1 MTIVDPMGERFDPN
15 VHEATFEMAFPGKE
29 PGTVFHVEQ
38 KGYLLNGRVLRPA
51 KVRFDGE
58 NRETNG
64 RLELYEKDRFRFR
77 CSICVVN
84 MTSPSLYLYYRY
96 FLVRAIDRTT
106 SIVIF
111 DEDKDA
117 SSLLNREYF
126 LSLLLLGVSLLHCQ
140 SKLPF
145 IAMYIPVLS

>member
-1 MTIVDPMGERFDPN
+1 MTVVNPMGERFDPN

-58 NRETNG
+58 NCETNG

-84 MTSPSLYLYYRY
+84 MTSPSLYL
-96 FLVRAIDRTT
+96 FID
-106 SIVIF
+106 IF
-111 DEDKDA
+111 CPC
-117 SSLLNREYF
+117 Y
-126 LSLLLLGVSLLHCQ
+126 
-140 SKLPF
+140 
-145 IAMYIPVLS
+145 